1 MDVGCGGFVFVL
13 ILREVIGKKTFY
25 IRFSEDCVS
34 SETRDAIRKRDER
47 KRTNDGQC
55 PPTDG
60 ICPPEIEKEKSK
72 SRDREDKDTSAFF
85 SKKKSG
91 SVNVQNV
98 NLQKEP
104 TSPQHNSPACKEPP
118 RNYEIEAC
126 LKNNNLT
133 YEDFMPSF
141 VK

>member
-1 MDVGCGGFVFVL
+1 MQFRRKAKLLELKPKMQQGYRLARLLVIIQG
-13 ILREVIGKKTFY
+13 ILF
-25 IRFSEDCVS
+25 
-34 SETRDAIRKRDER
+34 
-47 KRTNDGQC
+47 
-55 PPTDG
+55 
-60 ICPPEIEKEKSK
+60 EKQILPYVA
-72 SRDREDKDTSAFF
+72 SA
-85 SKKKSG
+85 
-91 SVNVQNV
+91 NVQNV